1 MNVQSSD
8 KRRLILE
15 ATLALIAE
23 KGIHATPM
31 SQISKRAGV
40 SPGTIY
46 HYFENKEVLI
56 NELYL
61 AQKQAL
67 SADALRGY
75 DSQKPYSERFLL
87 IWQNALDNLLVHP
100 ARLSFLEQCSASPII
115 STAVQEEGYRYL
127 APVIEFV
134 AKGMAE
140 GHLQTMAMPLMLAII
155 NGSVVAIAKLQLF
168 GQLDLT
174 AEHRSAAAIACWNGV
189 KAN

>member
-67 SADALRGY
+67 AADAFRGY
-75 DSQKPYSERFLL
+75 DSQKPYAERFLL
-87 IWQNALDNLLVHP
+87 IWQNALDNLLVYP

-115 STAVQEEGYRYL
+115 STEVQEEGYRYV
-127 APVIEFV
+127 APVIDFV
-134 AKGMAE
+134 TQGMAE
-140 GHLQTMAMPLMLAII
+140 GHLQTMEMPLMLAII
-155 NGSVVAIAKLQLF
+155 NGSVVAISKLHLF

-174 AEHRSAAAIACWNGV
+174 AEHRDAAAIACWNGV